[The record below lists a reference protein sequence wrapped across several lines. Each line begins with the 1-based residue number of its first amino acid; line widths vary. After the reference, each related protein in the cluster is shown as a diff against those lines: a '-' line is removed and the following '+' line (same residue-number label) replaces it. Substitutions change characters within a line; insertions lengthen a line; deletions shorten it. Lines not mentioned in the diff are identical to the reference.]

1 LLQPFPIPKW
11 KWGVVSI
18 DLITKLSKIVK
29 KHDSIIVVVDKLNK
43 ATCFIPVNLNH
54 KENNIANVYMREI
67 SKLHGVPKKIVFDR
81 DPKFTSNLWKGLFKR
96 FGKFFIFSTSYLIK
110 MDIGGHP
117 PIPTGS
123 HVVFII
129 GSYFLDF

>member
-1 LLQPFPIPKW
+1 
-11 KWGVVSI
+11 
-18 DLITKLSKIVK
+18 
-29 KHDSIIVVVDKLNK
+29 
-43 ATCFIPVNLNH
+43 
-54 KENNIANVYMREI
+54 MREI

-96 FGKFFIFSTSYLIK
+96 FGKFFIFSTSYLIQ

-123 HVVFII
+123 HVVLII
-129 GSYFLDF
+129 GNYFLDFQVLNFQGHFEALNNIFGVRHSQTVDGVGV